1 MRWSRFSWTRDEE
14 IISDPGGPEDGKQD
28 GDQVMGAVSPGETEG
43 GRRPTGVS
51 PGEIGVGPRVQ
62 GQRWTAVR
70 KREVVLRLFRGEPL
84 DLVSRELGVEFY
96 RLEKWRDA
104 ALAGMEEALKARNG
118 DPLKAELDTA
128 MQRIG
133 ELTMENELL
142 WVRVRRPGPL
152 AKRRSK
158 K

>member
-1 MRWSRFSWTRDEE
+1 VTKGNWEM
-14 IISDPGGPEDGKQD
+14 GK
-28 GDQVMGAVSPGETEG
+28 GRGNDQVMERETPGETEG

-51 PGEIGVGPRVQ
+51 PGEIGVGPLVQ
-62 GQRWTAVR
+62 GQRWTAAR

-84 DLVSRELGVEFY
+84 DLVSRELGVELY

-152 AKRRSK
+152 VKRRSK

>member
-1 MRWSRFSWTRDEE
+1 MAKGRDSEQVKGRWT
-14 IISDPGGPEDGKQD
+14 
-28 GDQVMGAVSPGETEG
+28 PGETEG

-51 PGEIGVGPRVQ
+51 PGEIGVGPLGQ
-62 GQRWTAVR
+62 GQRWTAAR

-84 DLVSRELGVEFY
+84 DLVSRELGVELY
-96 RLEKWRDA
+96 RLEKGQDA

-118 DPLKAELDTA
+118 DPLKAELDMA

>member
-1 MRWSRFSWTRDEE
+1 MAKGR
-14 IISDPGGPEDGKQD
+14 GN
-28 GDQVMGAVSPGETEG
+28 DQVMGRGTPGET
-43 GRRPTGVS
+43 
-51 PGEIGVGPRVQ
+51 GVGPLGQ
-62 GQRWTAVR
+62 GQRWTAAR
-70 KREVVLRLFRGEPL
+70 KREVVLRIFRGEPL
-84 DLVSRELGVEFY
+84 DLVARELGVELY

-118 DPLKAELDTA
+118 DPLKAELNTA

>member
-1 MRWSRFSWTRDEE
+1 VTKENREMAKGRGD
-14 IISDPGGPEDGKQD
+14 
-28 GDQVMGAVSPGETEG
+28 DQVMGGGTPGETEG
-43 GRRPTGVS
+43 DRRPTGVS
-51 PGEIGVGPRVQ
+51 PGEIGVGSLGQ
-62 GQRWTAVR
+62 GQRWTAAR

-84 DLVSRELGVEFY
+84 DLVSRELGVELY
-96 RLEKWRDA
+96 RLEQWRED

>member
-1 MRWSRFSWTRDEE
+1 VTKENREMAKGRGNE
-14 IISDPGGPEDGKQD
+14 
-28 GDQVMGAVSPGETEG
+28 QVMRRETPGETEG

-51 PGEIGVGPRVQ
+51 PGEIGVGPLGQ
-62 GQRWTAVR
+62 GQRWTAAR

-84 DLVSRELGVEFY
+84 DLVSRELGVELY
-96 RLEKWRDA
+96 WLEKWRDA
-104 ALAGMEEALKARNG
+104 AQAGMEEALKARNG
-118 DPLKAELDTA
+118 DPFKAELDAA

-142 WVRVRRPGPL
+142 WVRVRCPGPL

>member
-1 MRWSRFSWTRDEE
+1 MAKE
-14 IISDPGGPEDGKQD
+14 QD
-28 GDQVMGAVSPGETEG
+28 GEQLKGEVSPGETEG
-43 GRRPTGVS
+43 GRRPTEVS
-51 PGEIGVGPRVQ
+51 PGQGGVGPLAQ
-62 GQRWTAVR
+62 GQRWTASR
-70 KREVVLRLFRGEPL
+70 KREVVLRLLRGEPMEL
-84 DLVSRELGVEFY
+84 LSRELGVEVY

-118 DPLKAELDTA
+118 DPLQGELDNA
-128 MQRIG
+128 MKRLG

-142 WVRVRRPGPL
+142 WARVRRPGPL

>member
-1 MRWSRFSWTRDEE
+1 MAKGR
-14 IISDPGGPEDGKQD
+14 GN
-28 GDQVMGAVSPGETEG
+28 DQVMGGGAPGETEG
-43 GRRPTGVS
+43 DRRPTGVS
-51 PGEIGVGPRVQ
+51 PGEIGVGSLGQ
-62 GQRWTAVR
+62 GQRWTAAR

-84 DLVSRELGVEFY
+84 DLVSRELGVELY
-96 RLEKWRDA
+96 RLEQWRED

>member
-1 MRWSRFSWTRDEE
+1 MAKGR
-14 IISDPGGPEDGKQD
+14 GN
-28 GDQVMGAVSPGETEG
+28 DQVMGRGTPGET
-43 GRRPTGVS
+43 
-51 PGEIGVGPRVQ
+51 GVGPLGQ
-62 GQRWTAVR
+62 GQRWTAAR
-70 KREVVLRLFRGEPL
+70 KREVVLRIFRGEPL
-84 DLVSRELGVEFY
+84 DLVSRELGVELY